1 MVLVVVIIRVI
12 ICVDGPLS
20 VSSSVVSGRRC
31 RREWITVDGWIESN
45 QLWYMDVGVACLIVI
60 YDCVGTYNGIGWH
73 VG

>member
-1 MVLVVVIIRVI
+1 MMLVVIIRVI

-20 VSSSVVSGRRC
+20 VSSSVVSGRR

-45 QLWYMDVGVACLIVI
+45 QLWYMDVGVEYLIVI
-60 YDCVGTYNGIGWH
+60 YDCVGTYDGIGWH